1 MSTPI
6 QDLIESYQALYG
18 FLTAQNMISEAV
30 EVNNHYRK
38 ILLLS
43 CASFYESEITSIIRQ
58 FVKTNSND
66 DMVYEFLN
74 SKAIER
80 QYHTYFDW
88 KNSSANINSFLGLFG
103 NQFKQQISSEIKE
116 GIDLQKYV
124 KAFIELGRERNQ
136 MVHENFLEY
145 NLEKTFDEIVAL
157 HYDALEFIS
166 FLKKAFNLDS

>member
-6 QDLIESYQALYG
+6 QKLVESYQALHS
-18 FLTAQNMISEAV
+18 FLTENNMISEDV
-30 EVNNHYRK
+30 EVQDHYRK

-43 CASFYESEITSIIRQ
+43 CASFYESEITSVIRQ
-58 FVKTNSND
+58 FVKANSTN

-88 KNSSANINSFLGLFG
+88 KNTSANINSFLGLFG
-103 NQFKQQISSEIKE
+103 NQFKQQISSELKE
-116 GIDLQKYV
+116 RDDLQKCV
-124 KAFIELGRERNQ
+124 KAFIEIGRERNK

-145 NLEKTFDEIVAL
+145 NLEKTFDEIILLHNEAL
-157 HYDALEFIS
+157 DFIS
-166 FLKKAFNLDS
+166 FLKRAFNLND